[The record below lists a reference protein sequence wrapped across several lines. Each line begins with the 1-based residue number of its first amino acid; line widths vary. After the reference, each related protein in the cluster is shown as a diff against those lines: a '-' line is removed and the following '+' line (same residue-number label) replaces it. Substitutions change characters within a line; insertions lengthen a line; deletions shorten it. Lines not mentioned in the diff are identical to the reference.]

1 MRGEDRMAINRRG
14 RLEHLFLIDVRK
26 RLINNTPYD
35 VLRLASRF
43 PRDRVEVIDL
53 RFHPPELP
61 LPPSDSISL
70 FLETAGTWM
79 CFDWDPQRFRERL
92 DSLRDLHAELTVV
105 GPQARAVSALTGRP
119 LRVIESLDF
128 QKEFAD
134 NGPSRNSGI
143 SDEWLEPQL
152 HVNYNGEFFD
162 GKRMHLARAF
172 SIGFSMNCPLQC
184 SFCYYADIEPTAKP
198 AFLAF
203 VSELERIW
211 EHGYTHFYFTDPNF
225 LLNAAEYTELRDLY
239 ERTGH
244 TFSYYCQ
251 VSPNFLTTSRIQQL
265 AASGCHGM
273 VIGIENRVRIA
284 DKGSIEEARERIT
297 QVRAAGMMPMLFF
310 MIDGENEIEDL
321 LSEFPGIPFRYT
333 VINHAFASDRS
344 LSSICAGFE
353 AKRQLAG
360 RYRGVIERLQQ
371 RPDYLGFAEHSTQ
384 FRVES
389 VP

>member
-1 MRGEDRMAINRRG
+1 MAINRRG
-14 RLEHLFLIDVRK
+14 RLENLFLIDARK

-35 VLRLASRF
+35 VLRLASGF

-61 LPPSDSISL
+61 LPPSDRVSL

-79 CFDWDPQRFRERL
+79 CFDWDPQRFQQRL
-92 DSLRDLHAELTVV
+92 DSLRDRSAELTVV
-105 GPQARAVSALTGRP
+105 GPQARAVSTLTGLP
-119 LRVIESLDF
+119 FRVIERLDF
-128 QKEFAD
+128 QKEFLG
-134 NGPSRNSGI
+134 NQLSHQSGL
-143 SDEWLEPQL
+143 SNEWLEP
-152 HVNYNGEFFD
+152 HFHGNYNGEFFD
-162 GKRMHLARAF
+162 GIRMQLARTF
-172 SIGFSMNCPLQC
+172 SIGCSMNCPMQC
-184 SFCYYADIEPTAKP
+184 SFCYYADKERTAKP
-198 AFLAF
+198 AFSAF

-211 EHGYTHFYFTDPNF
+211 EHGFTHFYFTDPNF
-225 LLNAAEYTELRDLY
+225 LLTAAEFTELRDLY
-239 ERTGH
+239 ERTRY

-265 AASGCHGM
+265 AGSGCHGM

-297 QVRAAGMMPMLFF
+297 AVRAAGMMPMLFF

-321 LSEFPGIPFRYT
+321 VGEFTGIPFRYT

-344 LSSICAGFE
+344 LSSISAAFE
-353 AKRQLAG
+353 AKRQLAA
-360 RYRGVIERLQQ
+360 RYRGVIERLQR
-371 RPDYLGFAEHSTQ
+371 RPDYLGFAQDSTQ
-384 FRVES
+384 FHVVS